1 MKPVLAALAL
11 STLVLLAGCGGTSA
25 EDDPFV
31 GTWRPVGGT
40 DASGSLVIAKG
51 SGGYEAFLVSKKP
64 ALAMGPM
71 LLRRHGNQLVFG
83 VMSSSSADCTHGE
96 CRLEECTWCLLNPRV
111 RPQAPTKVHAAIRR
125 DVPRGEQ
132 EAASGNS
139 VPMLTRVAHK
149 GVGVGVNISPF
160 YQHLREGT
168 HGGPRAAGSEAWQA
182 KRQLILP
189 IRQGA
194 ATQAMW

>member
-111 RPQAPTKVHAAIRR
+111 RPQAPTKAHVAIRR
-125 DVPRGEQ
+125 DVPRVSKKPHP
-132 EAASGNS
+132 A
-139 VPMLTRVAHK
+139 TRFRCKLGSHPKARACESTYHPF
-149 GVGVGVNISPF
+149 IS
-160 YQHLREGT
+160 T
-168 HGGPRAAGSEAWQA
+168 
-182 KRQLILP
+182 
-189 IRQGA
+189 
-194 ATQAMW
+194 